1 MEFEIGFNRGDN
13 EDGLIALGAAIK
25 QVGKDYGF
33 FIEIKD
39 FAELEA
45 FEKKVEKLFGFKYSL
60 IIGFDHPTIF
70 LDEEA

>member
-1 MEFEIGFNRGDN
+1 MEFEIGFNRSNN
-13 EDGLIALGAAIK
+13 EDGLIALGATIK
-25 QVGKDYGF
+25 EVGDDYGF

-45 FEKKVEKLFGFKYSL
+45 FEKKVEKLFDFKYSL
-60 IIGFDHPTIF
+60 IIGFDHPTIY

>member
-1 MEFEIGFNRGDN
+1 MEFQIDFNRGDN
-13 EDGLIALGAAIK
+13 DKMLEQLGATIK
-25 QVGKDYGF
+25 QVGEDYGF

>member
-1 MEFEIGFNRGDN
+1 MEFQIDFNRGDN
-13 EDGLIALGAAIK
+13 EDGLIALGATIK
-25 QVGKDYGF
+25 QVGEDYGY
-33 FIEIKD
+33 FISIKD

>member
-1 MEFEIGFNRGDN
+1 MEFQIDFNRGDN
-13 EDGLIALGAAIK
+13 EDGLISLGATIK
-25 QVGKDYGF
+25 QVGEDYGF

-45 FEKKVEKLFGFKYSL
+45 FEKEVEKLFGFKYSL
-60 IIGFDHPTIF
+60 IIGFNHPTIF